1 MRVAVNT
8 RFLLAGKLEGIGR
21 FTHEIL
27 SRMVKN
33 HPEVEFLFI
42 FDRAYDPAFIYEPNV
57 KPVVISPPARH
68 PFLYIAW
75 FEWAVARI
83 LKKYKP
89 DIFLSTDGYC
99 TLTTDIPTTLV
110 MHDIA
115 FEHIPDAMNRIGMWY
130 HKKYMPLFARK
141 ATRIAAVSEFTKS
154 DLHRTYGIPTSKI
167 DVVYNAPARQ
177 FMPLSQE
184 QVQQLRATKT
194 NGKGYFIYVGA
205 MHPRKN
211 IANLLRAYNRYLTLT
226 QDPLPLIIVGRKA
239 WDTDE
244 IERAYSSISRK
255 DMIQF
260 TGRVSDDELAG
271 WIGAAHCL
279 VYVPY
284 FEGFGL
290 PIVEAM
296 ACGVP
301 VITSDCTSMPEVG
314 GKAALLVNP
323 ADYISIAAALHTMAE
338 NDELYNAHKQ
348 LTLQQAATFNW
359 DKSAHALWE
368 CILKSIHH
376 E

>member
-89 DIFLSTDGYC
+89 DVFLSTDGYC

-154 DLHRTYGIPTSKI
+154 DLQRTYDIPASKI

-260 TGRVSDDELAG
+260 TGRVSDDDLAG

>member
-8 RFLLAGKLEGIGR
+8 RFLMAGKLEGIGR

-27 SRMVKN
+27 SRMVQN

-42 FDRAYDPAFIYEPNV
+42 FDRPYDTSFVYAPNV
-57 KPVVISPPARH
+57 TPIVVSPPARH
-68 PFLYIAW
+68 PFLYILW
-75 FEWAVARI
+75 FEWAVARV

-89 DIFLSTDGYC
+89 DVFLSTDGFC
-99 TLTTDIPTTLV
+99 TLRTEIPTTLV
-110 MHDIA
+110 IHDIA
-115 FEHIPDAMNRIGMWY
+115 FEHIPDAMNRTGMWY
-130 HKKYMPLFARK
+130 HKKYVPLFARK

-154 DLHRTYGIPTSKI
+154 DLNRTYGVPLNKI

-177 FMPLSQE
+177 FTPLLQ
-184 QVQQLRATKT
+184 QHVQQLRATKT

-211 IANLLRAYNRYLTLT
+211 IANLLNAYNHYLSLT
-226 QDPLPLIIVGRKA
+226 NNPLPLIIVGRKA
-239 WDTDE
+239 WDTND
-244 IERAYSSISRK
+244 IERAYSSISQK
-255 DMIQF
+255 EMIQF
-260 TGRVSDDELAG
+260 TGRVSDAELAE

-314 GKAALLVNP
+314 GKAAVLVNP
-323 ADYISIAAALHTMAE
+323 ADYKSIASALHSMAE
-338 NDELYNAHKQ
+338 DTELYEAHKL
-348 LTLQQAATFNW
+348 LTLPQAEKFNW
-359 DKSAHALWE
+359 DQSAHTLWE
-368 CILKSIHH
+368 CILKTIPLN
-376 E
+376 

>member
-323 ADYISIAAALHTMAE
+323 ADYISIAAALHSMTE

>member
-154 DLHRTYGIPTSKI
+154 DLQRTYDIPASKI